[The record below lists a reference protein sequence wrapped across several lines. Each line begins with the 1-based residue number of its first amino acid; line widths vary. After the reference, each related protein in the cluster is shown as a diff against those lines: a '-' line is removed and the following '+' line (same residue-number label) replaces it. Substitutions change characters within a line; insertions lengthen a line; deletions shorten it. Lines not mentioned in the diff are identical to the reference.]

1 MLNKE
6 MKMNKKSYPQ
16 TMDFLHY
23 FQRLD
28 QENTLQILLLD
39 LLVVVRIECLQ
50 PISKTNDAFLSRD
63 LNLCTRKS
71 I

>member
-1 MLNKE
+1 MLNKQRKIE
-6 MKMNKKSYPQ
+6 NFSYQQ

-39 LLVVVRIECLQ
+39 LLVVVRIEYLQ
-50 PISKTNDAFLSRD
+50 PISKTNDAFLS
-63 LNLCTRKS
+63 
-71 I
+71 